1 VLFLTGAPNLAGDP
15 AAAIR
20 SYLMLRDRHLQTTVV
35 ASRRVNGSN
44 VWVANYG
51 HALSGD
57 GALLACVA
65 GMADMVGPG
74 TPGEYQVFAAP
85 RP

>member
-1 VLFLTGAPNLAGDP
+1 
-15 AAAIR
+15 
-20 SYLMLRDRHLQTTVV
+20 
-35 ASRRVNGSN
+35 VNGSN